1 MENKVAVITGAAKR
15 IGAVIAKTLHQQGMN
30 IVIHYHH
37 SQEAA
42 QKLSDELNQIRP
54 HSAALVK
61 GNIAEVSACQA
72 IIAKA
77 TDVWGH
83 IDALI
88 NNASS
93 FYQTPLN
100 KADEKD
106 WSDLMGSNLKG
117 PFFLAQAVAPLLKA
131 TQGNIVNIVDIHGDR
146 PLKNY
151 PIYCCAK
158 AGLIMLTK
166 SLARELSPEIRVN
179 AVAPGAILWP
189 SDDHNDLSE
198 SAKSHIVDRIP
209 LKRLGQPDDIARAV
223 SFLLNQPYITG
234 QILAVDGGRSIKD

>member
-1 MENKVAVITGAAKR
+1 MENKVAVVTGAAKR
-15 IGAVIAKTLHQQGMN
+15 IGAVIARTLHQQGMN

-37 SQEAA
+37 SKETA

-54 HSAALVK
+54 RSATVVE
-61 GNIAEVSACQA
+61 GNIAEVAACRA

-77 TDVWGH
+77 SDAWGH

-93 FYQTPLN
+93 FYPTPLA
-100 KADEKD
+100 KAEEKD
-106 WSDLMGSNLKG
+106 WSNLMGSNLKG

-166 SLARELSPEIRVN
+166 TLARELSPEIRVN

-189 SDDHNDLSE
+189 SDDDNDLSE

-209 LKRLGQPDDIARAV
+209 LKRLGQPDDIAQAV